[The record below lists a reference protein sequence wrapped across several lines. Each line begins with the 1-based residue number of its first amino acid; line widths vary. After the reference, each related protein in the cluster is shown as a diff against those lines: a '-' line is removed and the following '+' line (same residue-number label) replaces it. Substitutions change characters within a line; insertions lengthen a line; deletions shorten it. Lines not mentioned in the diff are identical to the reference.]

1 MEEGC
6 THGPREGVHRPV
18 HLFSKIWTRRPHSWV
33 ARFAEISPFQE
44 SVSRNF
50 LDPEPIC
57 QPTFDPGIFSALAFC
72 PERAFSALVRLFRI
86 VNASF
91 PRSEIGVSA
100 PFPRSHRN
108 DEHAYLPR
116 PKPAVAQSLMWALFP
131 RSCFAVSAFFPRSFG
146 LFGQSAR
153 FSRARKSV
161 SAHLFRALADIA
173 SMGRRLSTWPYTS
186 SGQAHLARPAGGRA
200 PPGGGW
206 RGEGRVVC
214 ATHDPPEATMTPHS
228 TVNTGTFPFPSLA
241 RYPR

>member
-1 MEEGC
+1 M
-6 THGPREGVHRPV
+6 HPPV
-18 HLFSKIWTRRPHSWV
+18 HLFSKILTHCRRPWG

-44 SVSRNF
+44 SVSRKF

-86 VNASF
+86 VSASF

-131 RSCFAVSAFFPRSFG
+131 RSCFAVGAFFPRSFG

-161 SAHLFRALADIA
+161 SAHLFRAHTDIA
-173 SMGRRLSTWPYTS
+173 SMVTPLNVAGYFKRSGTPCASRR
-186 SGQAHLARPAGGRA
+186 GARTPWRGLAGGK
-200 PPGGGW
+200 
-206 RGEGRVVC
+206 GELFVP
-214 ATHDPPEATMTPHS
+214 HMTLRRP
-228 TVNTGTFPFPSLA
+228 L
-241 RYPR
+241 

>member
-18 HLFSKIWTRRPHSWV
+18 HLFSKIWTRRPRPWG

-57 QPTFDPGIFSALAFC
+57 QPTFDRGIFSVLAFC

-86 VNASF
+86 VSASF

-131 RSCFAVSAFFPRSFG
+131 RSCFAVGAFFPRSFG

-161 SAHLFRALADIA
+161 SAHLFRAHTDIA
-173 SMGRRLSTWPYTS
+173 SMVTPLNVAGCFKRSGTPCASRRGARTPWR
-186 SGQAHLARPAGGRA
+186 GLA
-200 PPGGGW
+200 
-206 RGEGRVVC
+206 GEGRVVC